1 MMHQNP
7 TESRKFD
14 IDPRLRVF
22 TTDGDRPEHDA
33 LAFYDPTDSAA
44 WLSMNDPVD
53 VREWR

>member
-1 MMHQNP
+1 MMHHNP
-7 TESRKFD
+7 TASRKFD
-14 IDPRLRVF
+14 VDPRLRVF

-33 LAFYDPTDSAA
+33 LALYDPTNAGA

>member
-7 TESRKFD
+7 TASRKFD
-14 IDPRLRVF
+14 VDPGLRVF
-22 TTDGDRPEHDA
+22 TTDGDRPEDDS
-33 LAFYDPTDSAA
+33 LAFYDPASTTA

>member
-7 TESRKFD
+7 TASRKFD
-14 IDPRLRVF
+14 VAPRLRVF
-22 TTDGDRPEHDA
+22 TTDGDRAEHDA